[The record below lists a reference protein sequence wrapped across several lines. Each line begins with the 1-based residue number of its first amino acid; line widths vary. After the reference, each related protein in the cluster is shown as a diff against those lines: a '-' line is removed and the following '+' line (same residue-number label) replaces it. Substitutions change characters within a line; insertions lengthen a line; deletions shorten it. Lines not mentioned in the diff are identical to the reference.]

1 MLYTGKTL
9 SLQALSNGQ
18 VELVL
23 DAQGAAVN
31 ALNSVMV
38 TELREAVQLLAQA
51 SDVTGLLV
59 SSAKSAFVVGADVT
73 EFQGF
78 FAHSDAELTQWLLDT
93 QAVFSQL
100 ENLPFP
106 TVAAVNGLAL
116 GGGFELALA
125 CDLRVLNAKGKVG
138 LPEVTLGLCPGWG
151 GTVRLSRLIGVDNAL
166 AWALTGKP
174 TAAAKA
180 LEQGAVDRVAAEGQL
195 RETALAVLQAA
206 LAGELDYQA
215 KRQQKQ
221 ASVTLTADALV
232 ALHTSQTAKLDKNYP
247 APAQI
252 AGMICQ
258 HARLPFA
265 DALQVEAECFT
276 RLARTD
282 AASSLLGLFFND
294 QVLKKKTKAWR
305 KQAAPVKQSAVLG
318 AGIMGGGVAYQSA
331 LFGIPMVMKDINEAA
346 LNLGSTTIQKLLDRQ
361 VQKGAMS
368 AEKEAAVLAA
378 VKPTLDYSDFAS
390 VDLVVEA
397 VVENPAIKQRVLAEV
412 EGLVAADAVLTSNTS
427 TISISSLAEG
437 LARPAQFCGMHF
449 FNPVPQMPLVEII
462 RGKLS
467 SDATIARAVAY
478 ADAMGKSPIVVNDC
492 PGFLVN
498 RILFPYF
505 NGFNRLLK
513 DGVDFQRIDQ
523 VMEKFGWP
531 MGPAYLADVVGLDT
545 MVHADEVMQAGFPER
560 MGHDGETVIGA
571 LRAAD
576 CLGQKNGKG
585 FYEYG
590 VDEQGKRF
598 KRPTALAKILNAV
611 NADSDVTDQDII
623 DRMMI
628 PLCTE
633 AVRCLDDGI
642 VDTAAEV
649 DMGLILGLG
658 FPRFRGGALR
668 YLDTVGLAAFA
679 DSVSAHAAHGGLYT
693 LPAGVKARLASASS
707 FY

>member
-1 MLYTGKTL
+1 MYTGKAICL
-9 SLQALSNGQ
+9 KALDAGQ

-23 DAQGAAVN
+23 DLPGSVN
-31 ALNSVMV
+31 ALNTLMV
-38 TELREAVQLLAQA
+38 TELHEAVQVLT
-51 SDVTGLLV
+51 STTGITGLLV
-59 SSAKSAFVVGADVT
+59 SSAKPAFVIGADVT

-78 FAHSDAELTQWLLDT
+78 FAQSDAELTQWLLDT

-106 TVAAVNGLAL
+106 SVAAVNGLAL

-125 CDLRVLNAKGKVG
+125 CDLRVLNDKGRVG

-151 GTVRLSRLIGVDNAL
+151 GSVRLSRLIGVEAAL
-166 AWALTGKP
+166 AWVMSGKP
-174 TAAAKA
+174 TPAAKA
-180 LEQGAVDRVAAEGQL
+180 LEQGAVDRVAASDSL
-195 RETALAVLQAA
+195 RETALALLQAA
-206 LAGELDYQA
+206 IAGEMDYQQ

-221 ASVTLTADALV
+221 ASVATAAETLAALQ
-232 ALHTSQTAKLDKNYP
+232 ASQTAKLDKNYP
-247 APAQI
+247 APLHI
-252 AGMICQ
+252 LGMVCQ
-258 HARLPFA
+258 HASLPFV
-265 DALQVEAECFT
+265 DALRVEAECFT
-276 RLARTD
+276 ALARTD

-294 QVLKKKTKAWR
+294 QVLKKKTKAWS
-305 KQAAPVKQSAVLG
+305 KQAVPVKQSAVLG

-346 LNLGSTTIQKLLDRQ
+346 LSLGSKTIQKLLDRQ
-361 VQKGAMS
+361 VQKGAMT

-397 VVENPAIKQRVLAEV
+397 VVENPAIKQRVLKEV

-427 TISISSLAEG
+427 TILISSLAEG

-462 RGKLS
+462 RGKDS
-467 SDATIARAVAY
+467 SDATLARAVAY
-478 ADAMGKSPIVVNDC
+478 ADAMGKTPIVVNDC

-513 DGVDFQRIDQ
+513 DGVDFQRIDR
-523 VMEKFGWP
+523 VMEAFGWP

-545 MVHADEVMQAGFPER
+545 MVHADDVMQAGFPER
-560 MGHDGETVIGA
+560 MGHDGETVIEA
-571 LRAAD
+571 LLAEG

-590 VDEQGKRF
+590 VDENGKRF
-598 KRPTALAKILNAV
+598 KRPTALAQSLNAV
-611 NADSDVTDQDII
+611 NTDSSVTDQDII

-668 YLDTVGLAAFA
+668 YLDTVGLSAFA
-679 DSVSAHAAHGGLYT
+679 QSVSSHAAQGGLYT
-693 LPAGVKARLASASS
+693 LPAGITARLENAAN

>member
-23 DAQGAAVN
+23 DAQGSSVN
-31 ALNSVMV
+31 ALNTQMV
-38 TELREAVQLLAQA
+38 AELREAVQVL
-51 SDVTGLLV
+51 STTTGITGLLV
-59 SSAKSAFVVGADVT
+59 SSAKTAFVVGADVT

-106 TVAAVNGLAL
+106 SVAIVNGLAL
-116 GGGFELALA
+116 GGGLELALA
-125 CDLRVLNAKGKVG
+125 CDFRVLNRKGKIG

-151 GTVRLSRLIGVDNAL
+151 GTVRLSRLIGVENAL

-180 LEQGAVDRVAAEGQL
+180 LEQGAADRVADDADL
-195 RETALAVLQAA
+195 RTTALALLAAAIAGEVDYAQQRQRKQAAVADAGDLTALQAA
-206 LAGELDYQA
+206 QA
-215 KRQQKQ
+215 
-221 ASVTLTADALV
+221 
-232 ALHTSQTAKLDKNYP
+232 AKLDKNYP
-247 APAQI
+247 APQRILAL
-252 AGMICQ
+252 ICQ
-258 HARLPFA
+258 HATLPLA
-265 DALQVEAECFT
+265 QALQLEAECFT
-276 RLARTD
+276 ALARTS

-294 QVLKKKTKAWR
+294 QVLKKKTRAWV
-305 KQAAPVKQSAVLG
+305 KQATPVKRGAVLG
-318 AGIMGGGVAYQSA
+318 AGIMGGGIAYQSA
-331 LFGIPMVMKDINEAA
+331 LNNTPIMMKDINQPA
-346 LNLGSTTIQKLLDRQ
+346 LDLGTKTIRKLLERQ
-361 VQKGAMS
+361 VQKGTMTQER
-368 AEKEAAVLAA
+368 AEQVAAAVM
-378 VKPTLDYSDFAS
+378 PTLDYQGFDS

-397 VVENPAIKQRVLAEV
+397 VVENQGIKQRVLREL

-427 TISISSLAEG
+427 TISITTLAEG
-437 LARPAQFCGMHF
+437 LVRPEQFCGMHF

-467 SDATIARAVAY
+467 NDATIARAVAY

-498 RILFPYF
+498 RVLFPYF

-513 DGVDFQRIDQ
+513 DGVDFQRIDR
-523 VMEKFGWP
+523 VMEAFGWP

-560 MGHDGETVIGA
+560 MGHDGENVIEA
-571 LRAAD
+571 LLAAGS
-576 CLGQKNGKG
+576 LGQKNGKG

-590 VDEQGKRF
+590 VDENGKRF
-598 KRPTALAKILNAV
+598 KRPTALAQSLNAV
-611 NADSDVTDQDII
+611 QADSSVTDQDII

-633 AVRCLDDGI
+633 SVRCLDDGI

-649 DMGLILGLG
+649 DMGLIFGLG

-668 YLDTVGLAAFA
+668 YIDTIGVAVFA
-679 DSVSAHAAHGGLYT
+679 EKVATHAKHGGLYT
-693 LPAGVKARLASASS
+693 LPQGITARLANGTT

>member
-23 DAQGAAVN
+23 DAQGSSVN
-31 ALNSVMV
+31 ALNTQMV
-38 TELREAVQLLAQA
+38 AELREAVQVL
-51 SDVTGLLV
+51 SSTTGITGLLV
-59 SSAKSAFVVGADVT
+59 SSAKLAFVVGADVT

-93 QAVFSQL
+93 QAVFAQL
-100 ENLPFP
+100 ESLPFP

-116 GGGFELALA
+116 GGGLELALA
-125 CDLRVLNAKGKVG
+125 CDFRVLNSKGKIG

-151 GTVRLSRLIGVDNAL
+151 GTVRLSRLIGVENAL

-180 LEQGAVDRVAAEGQL
+180 VQQGAADRVADDAQL
-195 RETALAVLQAA
+195 RDAALALLQEAIAGTQDYTAQRQRKQAAVANADGLAALQAA
-206 LAGELDYQA
+206 QA
-215 KRQQKQ
+215 
-221 ASVTLTADALV
+221 
-232 ALHTSQTAKLDKNYP
+232 AKLDKNYP
-247 APAQI
+247 APQRILAL
-252 AGMICQ
+252 ICQ
-258 HARLPFA
+258 HATLSFA
-265 DALQVEAECFT
+265 DALQLEAECFT
-276 RLARTD
+276 ALARTD

-294 QVLKKKTKAWR
+294 QVLKKKTKAWV
-305 KQAAPVKQSAVLG
+305 KQATPVKRGAVLG
-318 AGIMGGGVAYQSA
+318 AGIMGGGIAYQSA
-331 LFGIPMVMKDINEAA
+331 LNNTPIIMKDINQPA
-346 LNLGSTTIQKLLDRQ
+346 LDIGTKTIRKLLERQ
-361 VQKGAMS
+361 VQKGAMTQER
-368 AEKEAAVLAA
+368 AEQVAAAVTPA
-378 VKPTLDYSDFAS
+378 LDYQGFDT

-397 VVENPAIKQRVLAEV
+397 VVENQGIKQRVLREL
-412 EGLVAADAVLTSNTS
+412 EGLVSADAVLTSNTS
-427 TISISSLAEG
+427 TISITTLAEG
-437 LARPAQFCGMHF
+437 LVRPEQFCGMHF

-467 SDATIARAVAY
+467 NDATIARAVAY

-498 RILFPYF
+498 RVLFPYF

-523 VMEKFGWP
+523 VMEAFGWP

-560 MGHDGETVIGA
+560 MGHDGENVIEA
-571 LRAAD
+571 LLAAGS
-576 CLGQKNGKG
+576 LGQKNGKG

-590 VDEQGKRF
+590 VDENGKRF
-598 KRPTALAKILNAV
+598 KRPTALAQSLNAV
-611 NADSDVTDQDII
+611 KPDSGISDQDII

-649 DMGLILGLG
+649 DMGLIFGLG

-668 YLDTVGLAAFA
+668 YIDTLSLAVFA
-679 DSVSAHAAHGGLYT
+679 EKVATHAQHGGLYT
-693 LPAGVKARLASASS
+693 LPQGIAARLAKGTT

>member
-9 SLQALSNGQ
+9 SLQALDHGQ
-18 VELVL
+18 MELVL

-38 TELREAVQLLAQA
+38 TELRAAVQLLEQVGG
-51 SDVTGLLV
+51 VTGLLV
-59 SSAKSAFVVGADVT
+59 SSAKPAFVVGADVT
-73 EFQGF
+73 EFQAF
-78 FAHSDAELTQWLLDT
+78 FALPDAGLTQWLLDT

-100 ENLPFP
+100 ESLPFP
-106 TVAAVNGLAL
+106 TVAMVNGLAL

-151 GTVRLSRLIGVDNAL
+151 GTVRLSRLAGVETAL
-166 AWALTGKP
+166 AWAVTGKP
-174 TAAAKA
+174 AAAAQA
-180 LEQGAVDRVAAEGQL
+180 LAQGAVDRVAAEGQL
-195 RETALAVLQAA
+195 RETALALLQAA
-206 LAGELDYQA
+206 SAGDVDYRA

-221 ASVTLTADALV
+221 ASVTITADALS
-232 ALHTSQTAKLDKNYP
+232 AAHASQTARLDRHYP
-247 APAQI
+247 APWQI
-252 AGMICQ
+252 ADMLCQ
-258 HARLPFA
+258 HAHLPFA
-265 DALQVEAECFT
+265 DALRAEAECFT
-276 RLARTD
+276 LLARTD

-294 QVLKKKTKAWR
+294 QVLKKKTRAWG

-331 LFGIPMVMKDINEAA
+331 LFGIPMLMKDINGAA
-346 LNLGSTTIQKLLDRQ
+346 LDLGSKTIQQLLDRQ
-361 VQKGAMS
+361 VQKGTMT
-368 AEKEAAVLAA
+368 AEKKAAVLAA
-378 VKPTLDYSDFAS
+378 VKPTLDYSDFAA

-397 VVENPAIKQRVLAEV
+397 VVENPAIKQRVLQEI
-412 EGLVAADAVLTSNTS
+412 EGLVAEDAVLTSNTS
-427 TISISSLAEG
+427 TISITSLAEG

-462 RGKLS
+462 RGALS

-478 ADAMGKSPIVVNDC
+478 ADAIGKAPIVVNDC

-513 DGVDFQRIDQ
+513 DGVDFQRIDK
-523 VMEKFGWP
+523 VMEAFGWP

-560 MGHDGETVIGA
+560 MGHDGETVIEA
-571 LRAAD
+571 LVSAG

-590 VDEQGKRF
+590 VDERGKRF
-598 KRPTALAKILNAV
+598 KRPTALAQTLNAV
-611 NADSDVTDQDII
+611 TDARVTSDQDII

-642 VDTAAEV
+642 VETAAEV

-668 YLDTVGLAAFA
+668 YLDTLGLSAFA
-679 DSVSAHAAHGGLYT
+679 GRVSAHAVHGALYT
-693 LPAGVKARLASASS
+693 LPAGVQARLASASS